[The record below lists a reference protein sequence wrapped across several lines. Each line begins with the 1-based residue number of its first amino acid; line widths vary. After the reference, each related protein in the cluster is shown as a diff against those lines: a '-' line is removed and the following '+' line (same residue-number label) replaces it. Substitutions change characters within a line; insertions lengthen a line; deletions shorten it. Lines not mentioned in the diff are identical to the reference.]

1 MTLTEVFKQATII
14 SPTSYMMDDQVVI
27 HNGMKICY
35 NNGDVRVF
43 DTTRG
48 GANYTE
54 LEFCEYQLLM
64 DYGWLEGVNRIKVNT
79 YQQRIDNVSEKIRE
93 SVTSGGS
100 VRTIEQLKNRRIE
113 LIKSWMKSK
122 KLIENGTSENEISI

>member
-1 MTLTEVFKQATII
+1 MTLTEVFKQATIL

-27 HNGMKICY
+27 HNGMKIRY

-54 LEFCEYQLLM
+54 LEFCQYQLLM
-64 DYGWLEGVNRIKVNT
+64 DYGWLEGVNRIKVNA
-79 YQQRIDNVSEKIRE
+79 YQQRIDRVSEKIRE
-93 SVTSGGS
+93 SVISGGS
-100 VRTIEQLKNRRIE
+100 VNTIEQLKNRRIQ
-113 LIKSWMKSK
+113 LTKSWMKSK
-122 KLIENGTSENEISI
+122 KLIENGTS

>member
-1 MTLTEVFKQATII
+1 MTLTEVFKQATIL

-27 HNGMKICY
+27 HNGMKIRY

-54 LEFCEYQLLM
+54 LEFCQYQLLM
-64 DYGWLEGVNRIKVNT
+64 DYGWLEGVNRIKVNA
-79 YQQRIDNVSEKIRE
+79 YQQRIDRVSEKIRE

-100 VRTIEQLKNRRIE
+100 INTIEQLKNRRIQ
-113 LIKSWMKSK
+113 LTKSWMKSK
-122 KLIENGTSENEISI
+122 KLIENGTS

>member
-1 MTLTEVFKQATII
+1 MTLTEVFKQATIL
-14 SPTSYMMDDQVVI
+14 SPTSYMADDQVVI
-27 HNGMKICY
+27 HNGMKIRY

-54 LEFCEYQLLM
+54 LEFCQYQLLM
-64 DYGWLEGVNRIKVNT
+64 DYGWLEGVNRIKVNA
-79 YQQRIDNVSEKIRE
+79 YQQRIDRVSEKIRE

-100 VRTIEQLKNRRIE
+100 IHTIEQLKNRRIQ
-113 LIKSWMKSK
+113 LTKSWMKSK
-122 KLIENGTSENEISI
+122 KLIENGTS

>member
-1 MTLTEVFKQATII
+1 MTLTEVFKQATIL

-27 HNGMKICY
+27 HNGMKIRY

-54 LEFCEYQLLM
+54 LEFCQYQLLM
-64 DYGWLEGVNRIKVNT
+64 DYGWLEGVNRIKVNA
-79 YQQRIDNVSEKIRE
+79 YQQRIDRVSEKIRE

-100 VRTIEQLKNRRIE
+100 VNTIEQLKNRRIQ
-113 LIKSWMKSK
+113 LTKSWMKSK
-122 KLIENGTSENEISI
+122 KLIENGTS

>member
-14 SPTSYMMDDQVVI
+14 SPTSYMRDDQVVI

-54 LEFCEYQLLM
+54 LDLWQCQLLM

-79 YQQRIDNVSEKIRE
+79 YQQRIDRVSEKIRE

-100 VRTIEQLKNRRIE
+100 IHTIERLKNRRIE
-113 LIKSWMKSK
+113 LTKSWMKSK
-122 KLIENGTSENEISI
+122 KMIENGTS